1 MPEQQDLKNAG
12 LKVTLPRLRVLQV
25 LEEAEPH
32 HLSAEDVYKR
42 LLMKGDS
49 IGHATVYRVLVQ
61 LEEAKIV
68 HRHHFDGDHAVY
80 ELASSEHHDHMVNVD
95 TGEVT
100 EFVNQKI
107 EQLQEDIA
115 REHGVEIVDHQLVL
129 YVKALNR

>member
-1 MPEQQDLKNAG
+1 MPEHDDLKNAG

-42 LLMKGDS
+42 LLMKGDT

-68 HRHHFDGDHAVY
+68 HRHYFDGDHAVY